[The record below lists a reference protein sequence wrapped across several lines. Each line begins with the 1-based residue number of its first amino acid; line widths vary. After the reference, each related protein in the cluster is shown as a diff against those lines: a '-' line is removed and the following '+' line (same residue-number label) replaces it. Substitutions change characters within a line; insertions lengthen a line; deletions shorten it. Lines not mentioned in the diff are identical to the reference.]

1 VTDARGVPLA
11 VEVTAGQCHESTMF
25 ESVFETLK
33 IGRRSRP
40 LAIAGDKA
48 YDVNRIRQWCR
59 RRGIKAIIPTKRKQ
73 HIKPGRPCELD
84 SEKYRKRN
92 TVERCIGWLKCCR
105 RIATRFEKL
114 AVHFVSMIKMAMIQR
129 CLRLLAEPSN
139 RT

>member
-1 VTDARGVPLA
+1 
-11 VEVTAGQCHESTMF
+11 MF
-25 ESVFETLK
+25 ESVFETLQ

-48 YDVNRIRQWCR
+48 YDARRIRQWCR
-59 RRGIKAIIPTKRKQ
+59 KRGIKAIIPTKRKQ
-73 HIKPGRPCELD
+73 NKKRGRPCELD
-84 SEKYRKRN
+84 REKYRQRN
-92 TVERCIGWLKCCR
+92 TVERCIGWLKGCR

-114 AVHFVSMIKMAMIQR
+114 AVHFVGMIKMAMIQH